1 MVSWEYNVQGVDRP
15 IDILGVYRPGSISS
29 NALGVYRPNKWEY
42 IGQGVDRL
50 VITGGT
56 TFKIKKPTLLLT
68 ILVTEMQHCSA

>member
-29 NALGVYRPNKWEY
+29 NALGVDRPNKWEY

-50 VITGGT
+50 VIAHSSGAYSSPQ
-56 TFKIKKPTLLLT
+56 IKT
-68 ILVTEMQHCSA
+68 

>member
-29 NALGVYRPNKWEY
+29 NASGVDRPNKWEY

-50 VITGGT
+50 VIIANWPLSGRVA
-56 TFKIKKPTLLLT
+56 
-68 ILVTEMQHCSA
+68 LVRLQKQQLPAKH